1 MAQCNCP
8 FFAPAAR
15 WTGTRPSHFQNKEDN
30 HNRNANYCIQLKNIR
45 AKFFYQ
51 RHKLRHAILHRAVS
65 FLTLPSLW
73 KNHIIARAGRQG
85 PVVLS
90 LLKENALE
98 STFLTGFA
106 KRKAK
111 NKKPGKAHNNRL
123 FEAFCLVRP
132 TGFEPAAF
140 RVGAERSIHLSYGRK
155 YRCLFRR
162 ARGRGISFRLLCRRT
177 LYPPAEGKN
186 LLAKVHPSY
195 GRKYRCLFGRAGREC
210 RFCYL
215 W

>member
-15 WTGTRPSHFQNKEDN
+15 WMGTRPSHFQNKEDN

-123 FEAFCLVRP
+123 FKAFCLVRP

-140 RVGAERSIHLSYGRK
+140 RVGELRHPNRNGDQARFLVAFAQVCPMHKTPEKPFPMPVGGAA
-155 YRCLFRR
+155 RR
-162 ARGRGISFRLLCRRT
+162 
-177 LYPPAEGKN
+177 
-186 LLAKVHPSY
+186 
-195 GRKYRCLFGRAGREC
+195 
-210 RFCYL
+210 

>member
-15 WTGTRPSHFQNKEDN
+15 WMGTRPSHFQNKEDN

-123 FEAFCLVRP
+123 FKAFCLQRTVKIDI
-132 TGFEPAAF
+132 FVF
-140 RVGAERSIHLSYGRK
+140 GAEGTAAYKTGPVCSMPASCAGAIFNSGR
-155 YRCLFRR
+155 
-162 ARGRGISFRLLCRRT
+162 SFR
-177 LYPPAEGKN
+177 
-186 LLAKVHPSY
+186 
-195 GRKYRCLFGRAGREC
+195 
-210 RFCYL
+210 
-215 W
+215 

>member
-8 FFAPAAR
+8 FFASAAR
-15 WTGTRPSHFQNKEDN
+15 WMGTCPSHFQNKEDN
-30 HNRNANYCIQLKNIR
+30 HNHNANYCIQLKNIR

-51 RHKLRHAILHRAVS
+51 RHKLRHAILYRAFS

-98 STFLTGFA
+98 STFLTGFT

-140 RVGAERSIHLSYGRK
+140 RVGEPRQPTKNRDFKPFFVGCGQIRKLYKKPAEPFQNRL
-155 YRCLFRR
+155 
-162 ARGRGISFRLLCRRT
+162 RGRLHVWWSNGGQLVASLRHDII
-177 LYPPAEGKN
+177 AE
-186 LLAKVHPSY
+186 
-195 GRKYRCLFGRAGREC
+195 
-210 RFCYL
+210 
-215 W
+215 

>member
-8 FFAPAAR
+8 FFASAAR
-15 WTGTRPSHFQNKEDN
+15 WMGTCPSHFQNKEDN
-30 HNRNANYCIQLKNIR
+30 HNHNANYCIQLKNIR

-51 RHKLRHAILHRAVS
+51 RHKLRHAILYRAFS

-98 STFLTGFA
+98 STFLTGFT

-140 RVGAERSIHLSYGRK
+140 RVGEPRHTTPNRDFKPFFVGCAQIGNGIQTPAKPFQNRI
-155 YRCLFRR
+155 
-162 ARGRGISFRLLCRRT
+162 RGRLHARWSNGGQLVLNFRFHSCRRRST
-177 LYPPAEGKN
+177 TE
-186 LLAKVHPSY
+186 
-195 GRKYRCLFGRAGREC
+195 
-210 RFCYL
+210 
-215 W
+215 

>member
-15 WTGTRPSHFQNKEDN
+15 WMGTRPSHFQNKEDN

-123 FEAFCLVRP
+123 FKAFCLVRP

-140 RVGAERSIHLSYGRK
+140 RVGAE
-155 YRCLFRR
+155 
-162 ARGRGISFRLLCRRT
+162 
-177 LYPPAEGKN
+177 GKN
-186 LLAKVHPSY
+186 
-195 GRKYRCLFGRAGREC
+195 RKKAAYQAILFVSLTC
-210 RFCYL
+210 I
-215 W
+215 

>member
-8 FFAPAAR
+8 LFAPAAR
-15 WTGTRPSHFQNKEDN
+15 WMGTRPSHFQNKEDN

-51 RHKLRHAILHRAVS
+51 RRKLRHAILHRAFS

-98 STFLTGFA
+98 STFLTGFT

-155 YRCLFRR
+155 YRCLFRAVQTTR
-162 ARGRGISFRLLCRRT
+162 DSAISTGVSTLRFPRDSLAHPLAPRVVEARISARNVT
-177 LYPPAEGKN
+177 A
-186 LLAKVHPSY
+186 
-195 GRKYRCLFGRAGREC
+195 
-210 RFCYL
+210 
-215 W
+215 